1 MPLIQVF
8 FCLCTSS
15 CRVSQEAGLHVL
27 ACCNAACSVQV
38 LCDFSIFDG
47 DTGMWVESV
56 PTPYFLC
63 CHSCVALPIASQA
76 ALPPSTSPLGKLLC
90 C

>member
-1 MPLIQVF
+1 M
-8 FCLCTSS
+8 
-15 CRVSQEAGLHVL
+15 
-27 ACCNAACSVQV
+27 QV

-63 CHSCVALPIASQA
+63 CHSCVALPVASQP
-76 ALPPSTSPLGKLLC
+76 ALPPSTSPLGKPLC
-90 C
+90 CYHAHGSACVSCHCKFCSCCLGCRTDMV